1 MTGRWM
7 IVGMLTMGS
16 GSMAWAQSG
25 PQPNSISVTA
35 VYPDNRADSRLT
47 GQWQAA
53 SMASRRATRVSA
65 RPTATPSLAP
75 ESLVC
80 SHGLPNAPAAPA
92 RYDVMRYVPVAQTQ
106 MTPAPVAVVP
116 VSPTIT
122 DAPHRVFR
130 PMIPLASPKPVY
142 YFGQGLL
149 GQPKLYVPGQPIRN
163 VLRYLSL

>member
-16 GSMAWAQSG
+16 GSMAWSQTG
-25 PQPNSISVTA
+25 PQHGSISVTT
-35 VYPDNRADSRLT
+35 VYPDNRPDSRVT
-47 GQWQAA
+47 GQWKAA

-65 RPTATPSLAP
+65 LPMAAPSLAP
-75 ESLVC
+75 ESLV
-80 SHGLPNAPAAPA
+80 SSRGLSIAPSAPV
-92 RYDVMRYVPVAQTQ
+92 RYEVMRYAPVTETR

-130 PMIPLASPKPVY
+130 PLIPLASPKPVY